1 MGFFETS
8 MLGVTGDL
16 TDFNESW
23 RVSPGTVAES
33 LEMLRVAVGL
43 VMFASEMI
51 VSLLFGDL

>member
-1 MGFFETS
+1 MGFLEIS

-16 TDFNESW
+16 TDSNESW
-23 RVSPGTVAES
+23 CVSPGTVAES

-43 VMFASEMI
+43 VIVTSEMI